1 MNKIKEEEVKQE
13 KAPKKENNFFF
24 KYIRPI
30 LDGSFISRE
39 KTEKNFPFI
48 FYIILLI
55 ILFISNTFR
64 AQDTQ
69 REINKT
75 KEEVQAL
82 RIKSIYIKSQLME
95 STTPTKMADLVKHLG
110 LKESEV
116 PPQKIHLKE

>member
-1 MNKIKEEEVKQE
+1 MNKIKEQEKEVKKE
-13 KAPKKENNFFF
+13 RKKSTNFFF
-24 KYIRPI
+24 RYIRPV

-48 FYIILLI
+48 FYILLLI

-69 REINKT
+69 RQINKT
-75 KEEVQAL
+75 KEEVKAL
-82 RIKSIYIKSQLME
+82 RIKSIYMKSQLME

-110 LKESEV
+110 LEESEV
-116 PPQKIHLKE
+116 PPQKITIEE